1 METEE
6 KVDFTFQV
14 EFLDDEERHEEES
27 ASSQESNLDEKDLD
41 RLVLDSKPENTR
53 KSTKWGF
60 SKFKSWMEKRNI
72 LVNFKTVEADEL
84 NNVLRKF
91 YAEVKSAKN
100 EMLTP
105 SSMTGIRAAI
115 NRTLHLIQET

>member
-14 EFLDDEERHEEES
+14 EFLDDGERHEEES

-53 KSTKWGF
+53 KSTK
-60 SKFKSWMEKRNI
+60 
-72 LVNFKTVEADEL
+72 
-84 NNVLRKF
+84 
-91 YAEVKSAKN
+91 
-100 EMLTP
+100 
-105 SSMTGIRAAI
+105 
-115 NRTLHLIQET
+115 